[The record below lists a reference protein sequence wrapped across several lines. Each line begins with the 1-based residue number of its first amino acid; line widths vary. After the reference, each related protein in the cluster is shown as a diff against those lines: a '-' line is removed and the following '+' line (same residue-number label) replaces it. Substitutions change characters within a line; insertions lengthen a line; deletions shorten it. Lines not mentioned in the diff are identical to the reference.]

1 MIAVLKEK
9 IDSLQKKL
17 LDVSF
22 PIELEDSVKRF
33 VETKDFDL
41 ELYKKICTGLELNYS
56 LSTIIK
62 YISFLNSDIDRDV
75 FGSQID
81 KCIKHLLNIKSD
93 ITSRYNSYLDNKQ
106 ENEKIIK
113 QIEACEK
120 IQELYDT
127 SSIIDLSQI
136 DLSLCGLSLEEEV
149 ELLFYISASNAS
161 AIQREYER
169 LLEVP
174 EPVVEEVID
183 EDLEELLAIAK
194 DIIGENYVEPTNKE
208 EALLLLNDDIS
219 FESRDDIYDCISV
232 VFDRDYDYDLKR
244 NIIQLDLKE
253 IIIPKI
259 LGKELSIEE
268 AKVVLRSIINIYNN
282 TKSTIEELK
291 NYNPSADEALLKE
304 INSLVETTIQDL
316 YYKGKYNQNVELYT
330 EIENA
335 ATALKE
341 ELQNQVSRNTKRV
354 RITDSLKNKY
364 YILKSIIEESTK
376 TKERANEPLTDINPI
391 SSKNIFIMLDPE
403 YLEEDT
409 DEFKSGLDI
418 KQSVLQLI
426 STYSSKDLTVSNN
439 NRAKTDN
446 YSETF
451 IKKYHV
457 KQLDGG
463 RIDAFYSRFSTTL
476 SEVFPECG
484 KDSNIIIVY
493 AVGPGYADS
502 NTKHNIIEN
511 AYARLYKNA
520 DRVDY
525 IIDLFNTKWDK
536 VSEDEKNRRIKEI
549 SQILEN
555 QQEIYKS
562 LKGGELV

>member
-17 LDVSF
+17 SDVSF

-41 ELYKKICTGLELNYS
+41 ELYKKICAGLELNYS

-161 AIQREYER
+161 AIQKEYER

-376 TKERANEPLTDINPI
+376 TKEPTNEPLTDINPI

-426 STYSSKDLTVSNN
+426 STYSNKDLTVSNN

-446 YSETF
+446 YSGTF

-463 RIDAFYSRFSTTL
+463 RIDAFYSRFGTTL